1 MPHLSLFDNVQN
13 QGLMTKVQQFADFTD
28 KRVFVGIDVHR
39 KSWNITLF
47 FENHFLRTFTQPP
60 SVDALYK
67 LLRKDYPGA
76 DYLCGYESGFSGF
89 WIKRQL
95 HEKGINCH
103 VLHAA
108 DIPRTNKQKIT
119 KTDTIDSRG
128 IAQALS
134 AGIVNSIYIPD
145 PEIESHRSLIRY
157 RTRLQRDIGRCR
169 NRIQSLLIQFG
180 YHVPEQFKDSRS
192 KKYLKW
198 LKSFDVNQQV
208 LRTTLNHMIEQLEI
222 LRGNLL
228 RVNKDIRQ
236 LQEEPQYKFLM
247 AILTSVPGVGPL
259 TAITLIT
266 EIVDIKRF
274 GSFRELNSFVG
285 LYPMEYSSGEHEYK
299 GRITVRHNVY
309 LRELLVEAA
318 WTAIHHDPALLLVFE
333 EWKRRMTVK
342 RAIVKIARKLLS
354 RIRHVWINETVYVRG
369 IVK

>member
-1 MPHLSLFDNVQN
+1 MPHLSLFDNTQN
-13 QGLMTKVQQFADFTD
+13 QGLMTKLQQFADFTD
-28 KRVFVGIDVHR
+28 KKLFVGIDVHR

-47 FENHFLRTFTQPP
+47 YENHFLRTFTQPP
-60 SVDALYK
+60 SVEALEK
-67 LLRKDYPGA
+67 LLRRDYPGA

-89 WIKRQL
+89 WIKRQFL
-95 HEKGINCH
+95 EKGINCH

-108 DIPRTNKQKIT
+108 DIPRTNKQKTT
-119 KTDTIDSRG
+119 KTDTVDSRG

-134 AGIVNSIYIPD
+134 TGIVNSIYVPEL
-145 PEIESHRSLIRY
+145 EIESHRSLVRY
-157 RTRLQRDIGRCR
+157 RKRLQRDIGRCK
-169 NRIQSLLIQFG
+169 NRIQSLLMQFG
-180 YHVPEQFKDSRS
+180 YNVPEQFKDSRS
-192 KKYLKW
+192 KKFITW
-198 LKSFDVNQQV
+198 LKAFEVEQPV
-208 LRTTLNHMIEQLEI
+208 LRTTINHLIEQLQI
-222 LRGNLL
+222 LRGSFL

-236 LQEEPQYKFLM
+236 LQNSAQYVALM
-247 AILTSVPGVGPL
+247 TTLTSVPGVGPL

-266 EIVDIKRF
+266 EIADIKRF

-309 LRELLVEAA
+309 LRELLIESA

-333 EWKRRMTVK
+333 EWKNRMTAK

-354 RIRHVWINETVYVRG
+354 RIRHVWINETVYVKG